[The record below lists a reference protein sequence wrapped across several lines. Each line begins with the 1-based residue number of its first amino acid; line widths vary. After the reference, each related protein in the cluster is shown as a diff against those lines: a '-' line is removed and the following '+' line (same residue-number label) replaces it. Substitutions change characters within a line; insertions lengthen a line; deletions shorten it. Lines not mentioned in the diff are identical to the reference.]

1 MRAGLRLLE
10 EEETKVI
17 PLRKAIQKGL
27 NSPCVENF
35 DFKEN
40 LITLNKESI
49 QNGLNPELGKEFV

>member
-1 MRAGLRLLE
+1 
-10 EEETKVI
+10 
-17 PLRKAIQKGL
+17 LRKAIQKGL